1 MAWKISPLM
10 LALESIGSVLADVNS
25 PGSCSH
31 ASDGLIVQTTSGRV
45 RGFINETTPD
55 VRQFRGI
62 PFAQPPVGSLRWLAP
77 QPLAPTAAL
86 IDIQATTWGPSCPQI
101 VSTSASIWTVDTPQF
116 DVTGTLS
123 EDCLSLS
130 VYAPQR
136 HPAKAARDD
145 GDELLPVLVWMYGG
159 GMVTGGQQVLYFD
172 PSHWIQRTPELLV
185 VTIK

>member
-1 MAWKISPLM
+1 M
-10 LALESIGSVLADVNS
+10 LLGLGNIGHVLADTNS
-25 PGSCSH
+25 SC
-31 ASDGLIVQTTSGRV
+31 ARALDPNGLIVQTTSGRV
-45 RGFINETTPD
+45 HGLINESTPN

-62 PFAQPPVGSLRWLAP
+62 PFAQPPVGQLRWLSP
-77 QPLAPTAAL
+77 QALAPTAAL
-86 IDIQATTWGPSCPQI
+86 NDIHATTWGPSCPQI
-101 VSTSASIWTVDTPQF
+101 IPTSASIWTVDTPQF

-130 VYAPQR
+130 VYAPQKT
-136 HPAKAARDD
+136 AYAARDH
-145 GDELLPVLVWMYGG
+145 GDELLPVMVWMYGG